1 MNEIGVLFLI
11 GAILVSIIVF
21 YDIKHKRWKN
31 VRDYII
37 IGFLA
42 AIFDIIIEVIGTF
55 NELWTYT
62 ESILFLFGTVPVEL
76 PLMFFMA
83 GVLGKWIHGISK
95 RVRYNLHL
103 NIIFFSLTLIGII
116 LYIRSTVLLG
126 VNESLLLFSKSC
138 SWANS

>member
-21 YDIKHKRWKN
+21 YDIKNKRWKN

-62 ESILFLFGTVPVEL
+62 ESILFL
-76 PLMFFMA
+76 
-83 GVLGKWIHGISK
+83 IS
-95 RVRYNLHL
+95 
-103 NIIFFSLTLIGII
+103 
-116 LYIRSTVLLG
+116 
-126 VNESLLLFSKSC
+126 
-138 SWANS
+138 